1 MSGSFHCSCDFFV
14 IPWGM
19 RWEINKY
26 NMWRT
31 GKWKITEREE
41 QHGREH
47 PTFCAGFG
55 LWPFQRLSGKF
66 RKRFWVVGFF
76 SPWKNN
82 ALSMALLFFFLS
94 DGRLCCFRCVSFK
107 SSKGQLKQG
116 EAFPFPTHTLHKIKP
131 LLYKWCS
138 TTKTLKDAS
147 RTHIGYFFFY
157 FSVFPGFMI
166 SGYFSAYS
174 ATDFE
179 VCTFFLSSSVSLQS
193 RFFKICKHSS
203 VQGSYS
209 KMCLVWASP
218 AAVAFQTPS
227 PICSQWGLILRHN

>member
-1 MSGSFHCSCDFFV
+1 MSGSFHRSCDFFV

-76 SPWKNN
+76 LLERIMLFPWHY
-82 ALSMALLFFFLS
+82 LFFFCLMGDFVVLGVFHLRAQKANWNKEKPS
-94 DGRLCCFRCVSFK
+94 HFPPTLYTKLNLFYINGVLPPKLWRML
-107 SSKGQLKQG
+107 QG
-116 EAFPFPTHTLHKIKP
+116 LT
-131 LLYKWCS
+131 
-138 TTKTLKDAS
+138 
-147 RTHIGYFFFY
+147 
-157 FSVFPGFMI
+157 
-166 SGYFSAYS
+166 
-174 ATDFE
+174 
-179 VCTFFLSSSVSLQS
+179 
-193 RFFKICKHSS
+193 
-203 VQGSYS
+203 
-209 KMCLVWASP
+209 
-218 AAVAFQTPS
+218 
-227 PICSQWGLILRHN
+227 